1 MKKRKKRIGGNFK
14 SSANQQMSRPNI
26 VEMEP
31 EELAGYVRRAETQ
44 TIPTIKEKKMGPGAA
59 QLLLALHTQMLVTGN
74 PSLTTESGMSIA
86 NTILSLWQ
94 AGYYTPGPAYP
105 YTLEETLQDIQQGL
119 KARGDYADFFQP
131 FLPTKKDTPRGL
143 GQMAGG
149 IVKHPETQ
157 LWQIW
162 IILDGPCHY
171 IGAYRDPVTAQKSLE
186 ELIVMSR
193 RGGTEADS
201 LALYLKLN
209 ARGIGK
215 PKQLPHDM
223 MLHLLEHLERFTI
236 KL

>member
-1 MKKRKKRIGGNFK
+1 MKKRKNRIGGNFK

-26 VEMEP
+26 VDMEP

-44 TIPTIKEKKMGPGAA
+44 AIPTIKEKKMGPGAA

-86 NTILSLWQ
+86 NTVLSLWQ

-186 ELIVMSR
+186 ELIVMTR
-193 RGGTEADS
+193 RGGTDFES
-201 LALYLKLN
+201 FRLYRKLT
-209 ARGIGK
+209 ARGVGE
-215 PKQLPHDM
+215 PKQIPHDM
-223 MLHLLEHLERFTI
+223 MMYLLEHLHRYTI
-236 KL
+236 QL

>member
-1 MKKRKKRIGGNFK
+1 
-14 SSANQQMSRPNI
+14 
-26 VEMEP
+26 MEP

-44 TIPTIKEKKMGPGAA
+44 AIPTIKEKKMGPGAA

-86 NTILSLWQ
+86 NTVLSLWQ

-186 ELIVMSR
+186 ELIVMTR
-193 RGGTEADS
+193 RGGTDFES
-201 LALYLKLN
+201 FRLYRKLT
-209 ARGIGK
+209 ARGVGE
-215 PKQLPHDM
+215 PKQIPHDM
-223 MLHLLEHLERFTI
+223 MMYLLEHLHRYTI
-236 KL
+236 QL

>member
-1 MKKRKKRIGGNFK
+1 MKKRKNRIGGDFK
-14 SSANQQMSRPNI
+14 STANQQVSMPSI

-44 TIPTIKEKKMGPGAA
+44 AIPTIKEKKMGPGAE

-74 PSLTTESGMSIA
+74 PSLTTESGMRIA
-86 NTILSLWQ
+86 NTVLSLWQ
-94 AGYYTPGPAYP
+94 AGYYTRGTAYP
-105 YTLEETLQDIQQGL
+105 YTLEETLKDIQQGL

-143 GQMAGG
+143 GQMVGG

-171 IGAYRDPVTAQKSLE
+171 IGAYRDPVTAQTSLE
-186 ELIVMSR
+186 ELIVKTRS
-193 RGGTEADS
+193 GGTEAES
-201 LALYLKLN
+201 LALYLKLK
-209 ARGIGK
+209 ARGVGK
-215 PKQLPHDM
+215 PKPLPYAM
-223 MLHLLEHLERFTI
+223 MQYLLAHLDRYTI